1 MSILCSRKVFGD
13 IFSNNGDYFIGISR
27 PAVHIGDSILEMWGS
42 WDPSIPPYEL
52 TFLTCPNNVC

>member
-27 PAVHIGDSILEMWGS
+27 PAVHIGDSILEM
-42 WDPSIPPYEL
+42 
-52 TFLTCPNNVC
+52 